1 MKVEN
6 YNNSNLE
13 QEISEI
19 YDTVLDNLVSDYE
32 YLTDELNLSHIR
44 DYESDTDDFNIGYD
58 LGYIN
63 AIEVVSKIL
72 KNYKIA
78 EKE

>member
-1 MKVEN
+1 MVLEN

-19 YDTVLDNLVSDYE
+19 YDNVLDNLVSDYE
-32 YLTDELNLSHIR
+32 YLTAELNLSHIR
-44 DYESDTDDFNIGYD
+44 DYESDTDDFNIAYD

-72 KNYKIA
+72 KDYKIVKQ
-78 EKE
+78 E